1 MRVLLIHKLYE
12 YTGGAEVFFRETERV
27 LRANGHDTWLIAT
40 GTPAADEPENLSRLT
55 APDYK
60 SDSLLTKILDIPK
73 SIYDLRK
80 RTQVKAIIQE
90 YKPDIVHLF
99 SMNVHL
105 TPAVIDA
112 ACDENIPLVG
122 TFNDYRHICPNYKLF
137 QNNQLC
143 KQCKGGK
150 FYNTVLNKCAKNSLG
165 LSVASAAEAY
175 VHQYMDVY
183 GKFDHFTFSSD
194 FLASTTQEFWPNREI
209 SWSKLRNPF
218 ESRSFMRSMQD
229 DGYILY
235 FGRIIEEKGVDRLI
249 EAAELLPDIPF
260 KIVGDG
266 PDYQPLQ
273 QVVRDRGLTNVE
285 FLGPKWGNEL
295 FPILDSARA
304 VVVPSIWHENF
315 PYVINQ
321 AFSIGKP
328 VIGSDRGGIPE
339 LVDNGVRGLIF
350 DPNNVAELAACIR
363 RLYGDPAEAKKMGD
377 AAKAYSDDIFNDE
390 VFYKDI
396 MSAYEWTLDAHNSH
410 RR

>member
-1 MRVLLIHKLYE
+1 VKILLIHKLYE

-27 LRANGHDTWLIAT
+27 LRENGHEILMIAT
-40 GTPAADEPENLSRLT
+40 GTSTPEDPANLRRLE

-60 SDSLLTKILDIPK
+60 ADSLLTKIKDIPK
-73 SIYDLRK
+73 SIYDSRK
-80 RTQVKAIIQE
+80 RTQVKAIIE
-90 YKPDIVHLF
+90 KFKPDIVHLF

-112 ACDENIPLVG
+112 AFEKNVPLVG

-137 QNNQLC
+137 QNNRIC
-143 KQCKGGK
+143 KECKGGK
-150 FYNTVLNKCAKNSLG
+150 FYNTVRYKCAKNSLG
-165 LSVASAAEAY
+165 LSIASAAEAY

-194 FLASTTQEFWPNREI
+194 FLAQTTQEFWPNREM

-218 ESRSFMRSMQD
+218 ESRSFTRSTQD
-229 DGYILY
+229 EGYILY

-249 EAAELLPDIPF
+249 EAAKLLSDIPF
-260 KIVGDG
+260 KIVGNG
-266 PDYQPLQ
+266 PDYEPLQ
-273 QVVRDRGLTNVE
+273 QVVRDSGLTNVE
-285 FLGPKWGNEL
+285 FLGPKWGDEL
-295 FPILDSARA
+295 FPILNAARA

-339 LVDNGVRGLIF
+339 LVENGKRGLIF
-350 DPNNVAELAACIR
+350 EPNDVEELAACIR
-363 RLYGDPAEAKKMGD
+363 RLYGDVVEAHKMGD

-396 MSAYEWTLDAHNSH
+396 MFAYERTLDAHHSH